1 MSRNLVKKKTLKAVS
16 FLWLGSLAG
25 SGSTFLIY
33 VILARKIG
41 PEKFGILSNSL
52 AIISVL
58 AFLAGFGISK
68 TWLKLFGEEGWRA
81 IRWVKPS
88 LKYVGVSLLLS
99 LTIIF
104 VISWISFEDVET
116 RNLILILIFHLL
128 GLTSVELVSSKLQ
141 LEERFGFLSVWQ
153 LSPNLIRLFALAASF
168 FILKRTLNL
177 YQIGFVYAVVG
188 VLFLIVSIKPLSQM
202 IKGRINLKG
211 HDIKKYDLSEKIG
224 LKQIFNEAWPFG
236 LAQFFAF
243 IYLQSDIIMVKYLSS
258 NLETGYYNAAFT
270 IMAGLLL
277 IPSVLFGKYL
287 LPKYHRWA
295 NKDRIKFYK
304 AYKKG
309 NQLMLISGLFILIVL
324 VVSSKNLVPI
334 VFGESFSKAVI
345 LVNILAFSIPVSF
358 VSYSVGATLVTKNH
372 MKYKVKL
379 MGSVALLNVL
389 LNLFLIP
396 NYGAKGA
403 AFATIISNILLFV
416 LYLISVKK
424 MVFNK

>member
-1 MSRNLVKKKTLKAVS
+1 
-16 FLWLGSLAG
+16 
-25 SGSTFLIY
+25 
-33 VILARKIG
+33 
-41 PEKFGILSNSL
+41 
-52 AIISVL
+52 
-58 AFLAGFGISK
+58 
-68 TWLKLFGEEGWRA
+68 
-81 IRWVKPS
+81 
-88 LKYVGVSLLLS
+88 
-99 LTIIF
+99 
-104 VISWISFEDVET
+104 
-116 RNLILILIFHLL
+116 
-128 GLTSVELVSSKLQ
+128 
-141 LEERFGFLSVWQ
+141 
-153 LSPNLIRLFALAASF
+153 
-168 FILKRTLNL
+168 
-177 YQIGFVYAVVG
+177 
-188 VLFLIVSIKPLSQM
+188 
-202 IKGRINLKG
+202 
-211 HDIKKYDLSEKIG
+211 
-224 LKQIFNEAWPFG
+224 
-236 LAQFFAF
+236 
-243 IYLQSDIIMVKYLSS
+243 
-258 NLETGYYNAAFT
+258 
-270 IMAGLLL
+270 MAGLLL